1 MAKRII
7 DIGRV
12 LYINEITGG
21 EAILAKYCEQLLSPE
36 NFIILLFK

>member
-1 MAKRII
+1 MSSDKRKELGKMAKRII

-21 EAILAKYCEQLLSPE
+21 KAILAKYCE
-36 NFIILLFK
+36 